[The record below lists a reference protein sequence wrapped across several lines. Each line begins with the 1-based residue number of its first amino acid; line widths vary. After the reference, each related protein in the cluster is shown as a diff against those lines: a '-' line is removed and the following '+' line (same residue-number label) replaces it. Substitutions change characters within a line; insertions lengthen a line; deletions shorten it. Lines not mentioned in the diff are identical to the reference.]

1 MATPEEQLAEA
12 TQQIETLTTQ
22 LADASKGADEGLRTQ
37 LADLDKLN
45 KELIKGR
52 DDAKEKKRLAEEK
65 ALVDQ
70 GEFKTLSEN
79 QATQLTDLTSQ
90 LEAAN
95 GTLAGY
101 TERDQARFDGMI
113 EKVPEALRS
122 SINDETL
129 PLAKRLELAEK
140 LIGEKPGAPGA
151 RPAGEEQKNS
161 ISRADFDTKTQTERS
176 TFIKDGGTV
185 HD

>member
-1 MATPEEQLAEA
+1 MATPEEQLTEA
-12 TQQIETLTTQ
+12 TKQIEKLTTQ

-52 DDAKEKKRLAEEK
+52 DDAKDKKRLAEET
-65 ALVDQ
+65 ALKEQ

-79 QATQLTDLTSQ
+79 QATQLTDMTSQ

-95 GTLAGY
+95 GKLEVY
-101 TERDQARFDGMI
+101 TERDKTRLAGLI
-113 EKVPEALRS
+113 ETVPEDFRDT
-122 SINDETL
+122 INDESL
-129 PLAKRLELAEK
+129 PLATRLSLAEK
-140 LIGEKPGAPGA
+140 HAAVKPAGPGA
-151 RPAGEEQKNS
+151 RPGGDTQKNS
-161 ISRADFDTKTQTERS
+161 ISRADFETKTQPERS
-176 TFIKDGGTV
+176 AFFKDGGTI